1 MANPGKSVTIKGK
14 NGNVTFSD
22 VDDWG
27 SGFVG
32 AVSFTNTGTTAL
44 GSWVLEF
51 DLPVAITSIWNATIV
66 SHVGNHY
73 VIRNASYNGTVAAGG
88 SVSFGFQGS
97 SGNPLLPT
105 SFILNG
111 TLISGSGD
119 PPPPPPPPLPTITI
133 DDSTVTVTG
142 AGTVN
147 QTFTVRLSNTYTK
160 AVTVQFSTTAGTA
173 TPGSDYDQLSGTL
186 TFAPGV
192 TTQTITV
199 ATHSGPAGTETYTVK
214 LSSPTNATIGDATA
228 TGTIINPPPAPPPT
242 ITVNDITVVE
252 TRIDGPP
259 PSGSG
264 NPLKPGFLHT
274 EGNQIVDA
282 GGATVKIA
290 AVNWFGMETTNYAP
304 HGLWT
309 ASYKTMMQEMVK
321 QGFNTIRLPFSDQL
335 FAAGSTPNGI
345 DFSKNPD
352 LAGLNGQ
359 QIMDKIVDYAGQ
371 LGLKI
376 ILDHHRSSAGNGP
389 NGGGLW
395 YDGTYSETNMIE
407 NWVKLAQR
415 YADNSTVIGADLA
428 NEPHGPSTWG
438 DGTANDWAAAAARI
452 GNAVLAANPNLLIL
466 VEGIEGYKGNST
478 WWGGNLMGVKDHP
491 ITLNVPGQLVYSP
504 HDYPSTV
511 YNQSWFS
518 ASNYPNNLPAVWDKY
533 WGFIYQNDTAP
544 ILLGEFGTNLQ
555 TASDKLWLKKLVDYM
570 DENASNGGL
579 SVGSGDEGPSW
590 AYWSWNPNSGDTGG
604 ILANDWKTVNTAKV
618 EAINPI
624 MYHEQAGSG
633 GGGGDPVPQPS
644 GVARFEVKL
653 SKAATAPV
661 SVHYRT
667 VDDTAH
673 AGVDYAAVSGNLV
686 FQPGDTSEI
695 VSVQLFGTPGETGEM
710 RFLLALDAPQN
721 ALLGSASATALLV
734 HDPVSG
740 PGDPPPPGP
749 SGDGTVSLLIND
761 NWGSG
766 YTSTV
771 SVKNIGAD
779 SEHGWQVL
787 LQTADQIVN
796 LWNGTILSHTGNN
809 YVIGNA
815 AWNGDL
821 AGGSAVSFG
830 FQASHTDPSA
840 TVSAALLKMGV

>member
-1 MANPGKSVTIKGK
+1 MI
-14 NGNVTFSD
+14 
-22 VDDWG
+22 
-27 SGFVG
+27 
-32 AVSFTNTGTTAL
+32 
-44 GSWVLEF
+44 E
-51 DLPVAITSIWNATIV
+51 
-66 SHVGNHY
+66 
-73 VIRNASYNGTVAAGG
+73 
-88 SVSFGFQGS
+88 
-97 SGNPLLPT
+97 
-105 SFILNG
+105 
-111 TLISGSGD
+111 
-119 PPPPPPPPLPTITI
+119 
-133 DDSTVTVTG
+133 TG
-142 AGTVN
+142 AGSVN
-147 QTFTVRLSNTYTK
+147 QTFTVHLSHAYTK
-160 AVTVQFSTTAGTA
+160 AVTVRFSTAAGTA
-173 TPGSDYDQLSGTL
+173 KPSSDYDRLTGKL

-192 TTQTITV
+192 TEQTITV
-199 ATHSGPAGTETYTVK
+199 VTHPGPAGTETYTVK
-214 LSSPTNATIGDATA
+214 LSSPTNATIADATA

-242 ITVNDITVVE
+242 ITVADITVVE
-252 TRIDGPP
+252 ARIDGPP
-259 PSGSG
+259 PEGTG
-264 NPLKPGFLHT
+264 NPLQPGFLHT
-274 EGNQIVDA
+274 QGNQIVDA
-282 GGATVKIA
+282 SGATVKIA

-352 LAGLNGQ
+352 LSGLNGQ

-371 LGLKI
+371 VGLKI

-395 YDGTYSETNMIE
+395 YDNVYSEAKMIE

-415 YADNSTVIGADLA
+415 YAGNSTVIGADLA

-438 DGTANDWAAAAARI
+438 DGSSNDWAAAATRI

-466 VEGIEGYKGNST
+466 VEGIESYQGNST

-504 HDYPSTV
+504 HDYPSTI

-518 ASNYPNNLPAVWDKY
+518 APNYPNNLPAVWDKY

-544 ILLGEFGTNLQ
+544 VLLGEFGTKLD
-555 TASDKLWLKKLVDYM
+555 TASDRLWLQKLVEYM
-570 DENASNGGL
+570 DENSANGGL
-579 SVGSGDEGPSW
+579 SVGSGEEGPSW

-604 ILANDWKTVNTAKV
+604 ILANDWKTVIAEKV

-624 MYHEQAGSG
+624 MYHEQTGS

-653 SKAATAPV
+653 SEAATAPV
-661 SVHYRT
+661 TVRYRT
-667 VDDTAH
+667 VDDTAR
-673 AGVDYAAVSGNLV
+673 AGVDYTAVSGDLV

-710 RFLLALDAPQN
+710 RFLLALDTPRN

-734 HDPVSG
+734 HDPVAN
-740 PGDPPPPGP
+740 PGDPTPPPGG
-749 SGDGTVSLLIND
+749 SGDGAVSLLIND

-771 SVKNIGAD
+771 SVRNVGTD
-779 SEHGWQVL
+779 SEFGWQVL
-787 LQTADQIVN
+787 LETADEIVS
-796 LWNGTILSHTGNN
+796 LWSGTILSHTGNS

-815 AWNGDL
+815 AWNGEL
-821 AGGSAVSFG
+821 AGGSSVSFG
-830 FQASHTDPSA
+830 FQASNTDPSG
-840 TVSAALLKMGV
+840 TVSASLLKMGV